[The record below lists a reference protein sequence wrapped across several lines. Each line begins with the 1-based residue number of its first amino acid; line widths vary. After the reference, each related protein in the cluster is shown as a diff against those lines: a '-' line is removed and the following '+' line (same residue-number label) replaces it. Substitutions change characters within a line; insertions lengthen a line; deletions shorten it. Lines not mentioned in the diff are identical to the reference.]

1 VKLKRTWQ
9 GLGMKSEWNT
19 YVLNDIIEIIG
30 GGTPKRAI
38 SEYWEG
44 KIPWLSVV
52 DFNTGNK
59 YVSETKEY
67 ITELGLQKSSTKMLE
82 KGQIII
88 SARGTVGALAQLT
101 QPMAFNQSCYGL
113 NAKAEYTIN
122 EFLYYLVKHQIAN
135 LQQITHGAVFDT
147 ITKDTFKQ
155 IDVSLPPLPT
165 QKKIAHILSTLDDKI
180 ELNRKMNQTL
190 EEMAQALFKSW
201 FVDFDPVHAKMGCA
215 NDEELERAARELGI
229 SKEVLELFPSEFE
242 ESELGM
248 IPEGWENDFLDSFVE
263 ILDSKRI
270 PLASN
275 ERAKRKG
282 NIPYYGATS
291 IMDYVDDYIFD
302 ETLLLMGEDG
312 SVTKENGTPFL
323 QYIWGQSWVNNHAH
337 VMRSKSML
345 SVEALY
351 IALLNKNV
359 TMFVTGAVQPKI
371 NQGNLKQIPIIN
383 AGEVVNKMYS
393 TLIEP
398 MFAKVRLI
406 TEENI
411 TLQKTRDTLLP
422 KLLSGELDIAELEI
436 EGI

>member
-1 VKLKRTWQ
+1 
-9 GLGMKSEWNT
+9 MKSEWNT

-155 IDVSLPPLPT
+155 IDVSLPPLAT

-215 NDEELERAARELGI
+215 NDEELEVAARELGI

-248 IPEGWENDFLDSFVE
+248 IPEGWDNDFLDSFVE

-275 ERAKRKG
+275 ERATRKG
-282 NIPYYGATS
+282 SIPYYGATS

-312 SVTKENGTPFL
+312 SVTRENGTPFL

-337 VMRSKSML
+337 VMRSKSTL

-383 AGEVVNKMYS
+383 AGDVVNKMYS

-398 MFAKVRLI
+398 IFAKVRLI

-411 TLQKTRDTLLP
+411 TLQKTRDALLP
-422 KLLSGELDIAELEI
+422 KLLSGELDVSELEL
-436 EGI
+436 

>member
-1 VKLKRTWQ
+1 
-9 GLGMKSEWNT
+9 MKSEWNT